1 MKKAGNVCKTCKE
14 ETKEAGHL
22 CDPKTVK
29 NIKLYECAGCGLITT
44 EKNLLCQPKIL
55 KLK

>member
-1 MKKAGNVCKTCKE
+1 MKKAENVCKTSKE